1 MKLLLLTPQ
10 LPYPPQQGTTIRN
23 FNLIR
28 NLAPRHTLTL
38 LSFGTPEE
46 LRDAAPLRDLCR
58 RIEIAPYPTRTLAQ
72 RAWTTLT
79 SPLPDMALRLKSDGM
94 HAQFDALT
102 RDETFD
108 IIQIE
113 GIEMAR
119 YVLNSQLSIV
129 NCQLVFDDHN
139 AEYVLQRT
147 AFASDARRIARWHA
161 ALYSLIQWRKLTRYE
176 RAICRAANHVVAC
189 SDADANAI
197 ANLLNPSSAV
207 SRQPSAVSNQK
218 SEIENRKSKITV
230 IPNGVDTELYAPVE
244 SAHDDATLVFTGKM
258 DYRPN
263 IDAMTWFAADIL
275 PRVRAEIPNARLA
288 IVGQKPAPK
297 IVALQQQPGI
307 KVTGWVADIR
317 PHIVAA
323 AIYVAPLRMGSG
335 TRLKVLEAMALG
347 KAIVATTR
355 GIEGIALTR
364 DRDVV
369 IADTPEEFARAL
381 IALLRDPERRC
392 ALGRAARTLAEEKY
406 DWRAL
411 VPMFD
416 QVYSQKRPTTDDR

>member
-1 MKLLLLTPQ
+1 
-10 LPYPPQQGTTIRN
+10 
-23 FNLIR
+23 
-28 NLAPRHTLTL
+28 
-38 LSFGTPEE
+38 
-46 LRDAAPLRDLCR
+46 
-58 RIEIAPYPTRTLAQ
+58 
-72 RAWTTLT
+72 
-79 SPLPDMALRLKSDGM
+79 
-94 HAQFDALT
+94 
-102 RDETFD
+102 
-108 IIQIE
+108 
-113 GIEMAR
+113 
-119 YVLNSQLSIV
+119 
-129 NCQLVFDDHN
+129 
-139 AEYVLQRT
+139 
-147 AFASDARRIARWHA
+147 
-161 ALYSLIQWRKLTRYE
+161 
-176 RAICRAANHVVAC
+176 
-189 SDADANAI
+189 
-197 ANLLNPSSAV
+197 
-207 SRQPSAVSNQK
+207 
-218 SEIENRKSKITV
+218 
-230 IPNGVDTELYAPVE
+230 
-244 SAHDDATLVFTGKM
+244 
-258 DYRPN
+258 
-263 IDAMTWFAADIL
+263 MTWFAADIL

-392 ALGRAARTLAEEKY
+392 ALGRAARALAEEKY